1 MAYRKDGPFEQL
13 QPYIMAMSDNKI
25 TIRRENIAHLIQLL
39 ANTRFRNKIFA
50 TYDESRVTAIW
61 NLIVQKSILAAELNF
76 KKVPQSPNAISLHP
90 PSPTLP
96 LLTPIPS
103 HYADQAAPGR

>member
-39 ANTRFRNKIFA
+39 ANTRFRNKKFA

-76 KKVPQSPNAISLHP
+76 KKVPQSPMPLAFTHLHP
-90 PSPTLP
+90 PFPF
-96 LLTPIPS
+96 
-103 HYADQAAPGR
+103 

>member
-76 KKVPQSPNAISLHP
+76 KKVPQSPMPLAFTHLHP
-90 PSPTLP
+90 PFPF
-96 LLTPIPS
+96 
-103 HYADQAAPGR
+103 